1 MDTVKIKSITQLHAN
16 LGFESPKHPLIAII
30 DFSTF
35 QACGTESV
43 SISADFYSIL
53 FKKPCPATVKYGW
66 RDYDFKQGTLL
77 FFAPN
82 QVLNIEAE
90 PETEADNHAPN
101 GWGLYFHQDL
111 LRTYPIINQ
120 MKSYNFFEYS
130 LFEGLHISDDEKIV
144 LEDIL
149 KKIEREFTNNIDKHT
164 EKLIVSN
171 LELLLNYCQRF
182 YDRQF
187 IMRSKFEKRNITK
200 FEKLLNEYFN
210 DLDNTN
216 LPSVQGIAKEL
227 NMSPK
232 YLSSFLKSET
242 GMSAQQHIHYQMIEV
257 AKNRL
262 HDPEL
267 KSISEVAFSLGFEH
281 PPYFTKIFKKKVGL
295 TPSEYRK
302 RIINN

>member
-1 MDTVKIKSITQLHAN
+1 MNTVKIKSITQLHE
-16 LGFESPKHPLIAII
+16 LLELESPKHPLIAVV

-35 QACGTESV
+35 EACGTQTV
-43 SISADFYSIL
+43 SIVADFYSIL
-53 FKKPCPATVKYGW
+53 FKKPCSATVKYGW
-66 RDYDFKQGTLL
+66 KDYDFKQGTLL
-77 FFAPN
+77 FFGPN

-101 GWGLYFHQDL
+101 GWGLYFHSDL

-120 MKSYNFFEYS
+120 MKGYNFFEYS
-130 LFEGLHISDDEKIV
+130 LFEGLHISNDEKII

-149 KKIEREFTNNIDKHT
+149 QKIEREFSNNIDKHT

-187 IMRSKFEKRNITK
+187 IMRSKFEKSKITK
-200 FEKLLNEYFN
+200 FEKLVNEHFSDLNIA
-210 DLDNTN
+210 N
-216 LPSVQGIAKEL
+216 LPTVQSLAEEL

-242 GMSAQQHIHYQMIEV
+242 GMTAQQHIHYQMIEM

-262 HDPEL
+262 HNPDL

-281 PPYFTKIFKKKVGL
+281 PPYFNKNI
-295 TPSEYRK
+295 
-302 RIINN
+302 